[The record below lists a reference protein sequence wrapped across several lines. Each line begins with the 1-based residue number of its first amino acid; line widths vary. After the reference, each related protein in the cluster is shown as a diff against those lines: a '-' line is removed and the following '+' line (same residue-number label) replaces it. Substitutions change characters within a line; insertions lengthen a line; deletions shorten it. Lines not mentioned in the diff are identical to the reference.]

1 MKRAVRFVVHNW
13 PLKLAAVL
21 LAMFLYTGLILSQ
34 SAQVWPGSVPIIPIR
49 LPTSAV
55 LLSNLPSVTNIR
67 YFAPSEV
74 AQQLSGSSF
83 TATVDLSQAQP
94 QSGSPYVLAQ
104 VVVKA
109 TDKRVTVLGYDPP
122 SIQVRL
128 DPLVSKVVPIAVD
141 RGTVPPGLEIQPPVL
156 STNQALVSGPESIV
170 RLVTAAQARVI
181 IQPSGL
187 DVDQTVDLVAVDI
200 RGQPMGPVNLQ
211 PSSVHVKIA
220 VGSGLQTRTLPVN
233 PVIAGTPAVGYQ
245 IGSVAVNPV
254 IVTVVGDANALA
266 QLSRV
271 DTLPVSIGGA
281 TSAVSQTVGLS
292 LPDGVTVLADAN
304 ISVTV
309 AIQAQAATRDYSA
322 GLVLSGARDDRT
334 YVLSTSSV
342 LVTLGGTVASL
353 NTLDPS
359 SFSVVV
365 DVNGLGLG
373 SHKVK
378 ITVSLPADVQLVAV
392 SPPDVTVTVTANSVP
407 SPSSGP

>member
-1 MKRAVRFVVHNW
+1 MKRTFQFVVHNW

-21 LAMFLYTGLILSQ
+21 LAMSLYTGLILSQ

-49 LPTSAV
+49 LPISAV

-67 YFAPSEV
+67 YSAPSEV

-156 STNQALVSGPESIV
+156 STSQALVSGPESIV

-200 RGQPMGPVNLQ
+200 RGQPLGPVNLQ

-292 LPDGVTVLADAN
+292 LPDGVTVLADGN

-392 SPPDVTVTVTANSVP
+392 SPPDVTVTVGANSVP